1 MANQKYHLF
10 AAKERLFL
18 KDLKCPSQF
27 RERLIGLVW
36 RQFYKTQNKDFIQ
49 SHPIYHF
56 TYKNRD
62 GQYFNDFCIIPL
74 DNWLRDALPFTPTFI
89 TLNTQIDSIISL
101 DFLTNKDTDRYILF
115 SNGMNDTLLKQIV
128 LNANKGEFIA
138 EYNTKELICTSKQ
151 LPTSLNHY
159 DMGTV
164 LKKAKHNHN
173 IIKKIKKMNTFEIC
187 CLAYTI
193 EKFIIYC
200 DDYVKRQTGA
210 NYQCQIL
217 RNELLAATW
226 DPRYFFQW
234 CLDEQEKKEIRQRW
248 NN

>member
-10 AAKERLFL
+10 AAKERLLL
-18 KDLKCPSQF
+18 KDIKCPSQF
-27 RERLIGLVW
+27 REKIIGLVW
-36 RQFYKTQNKDFIQ
+36 RHFYKTQNKDFIL
-49 SHPIYHF
+49 SHRIYHF
-56 TYKNRD
+56 TYKSMDN
-62 GQYFNDFCIIPL
+62 QHFNDFCIIPL

-89 TLNTQIDSIISL
+89 TINNQIDSVISF
-101 DFLTNKDTDRYILF
+101 DFLTKNDIVF

-138 EYNTKELICTSKQ
+138 EYNRNKLVCTSKQ
-151 LPTSLNHY
+151 LPIKLNHS

-164 LKKAKHNHN
+164 LKKAKQNPR
-173 IIKKIKKMNTFEIC
+173 IIKKIKKMNTFESC
-187 CLAYTI
+187 CLAYAI
-193 EKFIIYC
+193 EKFIISC
-200 DDYVKRQTGA
+200 EDYVKRQNGA
-210 NYQCQIL
+210 HYQCQIL

-248 NN
+248 N